1 MLCQVWQIEALCVF
15 ALLRHDFTHSD
26 LIFRLHNEL
35 PEAPNISPSLHYLNQ
50 LANVLDCTMS
60 CLRLSISLSLHYLLM
75 SSRHYALHYKDS
87 LTASFGLFVCYA
99 EHVIEL
105 NKHLGVNLR
114 DTRRMQGMWGRAQ

>member
-1 MLCQVWQIEALCVF
+1 MSYLRLQILA
-15 ALLRHDFTHSD
+15 RHFITLTNL
-26 LIFRLHNEL
+26 LIFRLHN
-35 PEAPNISPSLHYLNQ
+35 APNINSLTN
-50 LANVLDCTMS
+50 
-60 CLRLSISLSLHYLLM
+60 LLM

>member
-15 ALLRHDFTHSD
+15 ALLHHDFTHTY

-35 PEAPNISPSLHYLNQ
+35 PQALACHFITLTNLLIFRLHNAPNINSLHYFNQ
-50 LANVLDCTMS
+50 LANV
-60 CLRLSISLSLHYLLM
+60 IK
-75 SSRHYALHYKDS
+75 ALHITLQRFS
-87 LTASFGLFVCYA
+87 NCIIWLFVCYA

-114 DTRRMQGMWGRAQ
+114 DTRRMQSMWGRAQ